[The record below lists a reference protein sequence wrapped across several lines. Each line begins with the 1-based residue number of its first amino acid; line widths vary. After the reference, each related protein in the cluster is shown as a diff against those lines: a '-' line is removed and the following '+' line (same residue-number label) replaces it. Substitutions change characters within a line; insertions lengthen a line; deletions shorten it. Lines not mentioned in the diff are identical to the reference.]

1 MYMTMRTIL
10 TALLVCVICLS
21 AQAQRPAPDDAAP
34 VAAQTTG
41 RFTKYD
47 YQGYSFMIPAE
58 SLVRATDTE
67 AVIRTPD
74 GTFGMSVKVER
85 DRKAAPGA
93 AVELCRRMVRELD
106 VKGAK
111 VTRVLVHGLQ
121 GAKLEGVTEGLPITV
136 LILAHEGRYVKMV
149 LINIPQQAA
158 TVNIVTDSVTRT
170 E

>member
-1 MYMTMRTIL
+1 MTMRTII

-21 AQAQRPAPDDAAP
+21 AQAQQPAPDEAAP

-41 RFTKYD
+41 GFTKYD
-47 YQGYSFMIPAE
+47 YQGYSFMIPAG
-58 SLVRATDTE
+58 SRVRATDAE
-67 AVIRTPD
+67 AVIRTED
-74 GTFGMSVKVER
+74 GTFGMSVKVES
-85 DRKAAPGA
+85 DRKASAGA

-121 GAKLEGVTEGLPITV
+121 GAKLEGQTEGLPITV
-136 LILAHEGRYVKMV
+136 FILAHDGRYVKMV
-149 LINIPQQAA
+149 LINTPQQAA
-158 TVNIVTDSVTRT
+158 TVNIVTDSVTRI